1 MGRQITIPDDL
12 YEQLEMT
19 AHQRGLETIE
29 ALLRQWQQDLQHRDE
44 AVERVQ
50 ALSRELAQRYPQGF
64 DVDRLLEENGSTTLN
79 GGGKI
84 REQTRPQ
91 ELLQ

>member
-12 YEQLEMT
+12 YEQLETT

-29 ALLRQWQQDLQHRDE
+29 ALLRQWQQDLQDRDE

-50 ALSRELAQRYPQGF
+50 ALSRELAERYPQGF
-64 DVDRLLEENGSTTLN
+64 DVDRLLEED
-79 GGGKI
+79 
-84 REQTRPQ
+84 RER
-91 ELLQ
+91 